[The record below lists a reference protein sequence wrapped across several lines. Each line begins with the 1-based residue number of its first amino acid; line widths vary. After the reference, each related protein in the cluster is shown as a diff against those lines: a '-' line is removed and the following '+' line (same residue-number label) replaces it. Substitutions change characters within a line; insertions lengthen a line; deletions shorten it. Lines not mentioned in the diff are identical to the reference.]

1 VTRGGET
8 VHPRGITTFGIF
20 LLVGAVA
27 ASIAGMTL
35 VWRDTA
41 LDHIWALN
49 PRGYR
54 ELAPFGKTAGLL
66 FLFLG
71 ATLAAAGIG
80 WFKRCVWSWRL
91 ALAIMITHVVGDIV
105 NIVLGHA
112 VEGAIGVAAGGA
124 LLFYLLRGSVR
135 AAFKRHGPGTSSPDH
150 GG

>member
-1 VTRGGET
+1 VNCGGKT
-8 VHPRGITTFGIF
+8 NHRRGITAFGIF
-20 LLVGAVA
+20 LLLGALA
-27 ASIAGMTL
+27 ASLAGMTL
-35 VWRDTA
+35 IWRGSA

-49 PRGYR
+49 PRGYCQ
-54 ELAPFGKTAGLL
+54 LVPFGKTAGLL

-80 WFKRCVWSWRL
+80 WFKRYGWSWRL
-91 ALAIMITHVVGDIV
+91 ALAIMTIHVVGDIV
-105 NIVLGHA
+105 NIALGHA

-135 AAFKRHGPGTSSPDH
+135 AVFKRCGPETSSSDR

>member
-1 VTRGGET
+1 VNCGGKT
-8 VHPRGITTFGIF
+8 NHPRGITAFGIF

-27 ASIAGMTL
+27 ASLAGMTL
-35 VWRDTA
+35 VWRGTA

-49 PRGYR
+49 PRGYHK
-54 ELAPFGKTAGLL
+54 LAPFGKAAGLL

-71 ATLAAAGIG
+71 ATLAVTGIG

-91 ALAIMITHVVGDIV
+91 ALAIMTIHVVGDIV
-105 NIVLGHA
+105 NIALGHA

-135 AAFKRHGPGTSSPDH
+135 AVFKRCGPEMSSSDH